1 MKGSLSVSILSYL
14 DLPKSL
20 RLLSNH
26 KFSLLLMFFSVGV
39 FIAAFAVETIAAPQ
53 KISQAVPGVSINRP
67 TLKLGSQGERVSEL
81 QAALKLLGF
90 YTDAVDGNYNSST
103 ASAVSQFKQAA
114 GLNPDG
120 IVDAIT
126 WQRLFPSQPI
136 AASTSTSPPAAAV
149 ARPTLNLNN
158 PVIVPAQSSNINRA
172 GAKPEP
178 RPAQPRQT
186 QTSQPQ
192 RSTVR
197 PATTST
203 KPKPRPAQARTP
215 QIPRFERSPG
225 IQYTAQGLPILRL
238 GNRGSEVRRL
248 QEVLKKLGFL
258 SGDVDGDFGPTTE
271 TAVKAAQKRY
281 GLEADGVAGGGTWE
295 VLLGRLQ
302 QQR

>member
-14 DLPKSL
+14 DSLKS
-20 RLLSNH
+20 
-26 KFSLLLMFFSVGV
+26 FTFFSTNKFNWLLVSSSVPV
-39 FIAAFAVETIAAPQ
+39 FIAASALTTIAAPQ
-53 KISQAVPGVSINRP
+53 KISQATPAVTINRP
-67 TLKLGSQGERVSEL
+67 TLNLGSQGERVSEL

-90 YTDAVDGNYNSST
+90 YTGAVDGNYNNIT

-114 GLNPDG
+114 GLKPDG

-126 WQRLFPSQPI
+126 WQRLFPSQAI
-136 AASTSTSPPAAAV
+136 TASTLAAPKPTPNSTK
-149 ARPTLNLNN
+149 
-158 PVIVPAQSSNINRA
+158 PVVVPAQANNTNRTVPQ
-172 GAKPEP
+172 PEP

-186 QTSQPQ
+186 IPPKPQ

-197 PATTST
+197 PAT
-203 KPKPRPAQARTP
+203 PRTTQTRPTPTRTP
-215 QIPRFERSPG
+215 QIPRFERTPG
-225 IQYTAQGLPILRL
+225 IQYTAEGLPILRL
-238 GNRGSEVRRL
+238 GNRGSEVGKL

-295 VLLGRLQ
+295 VLLGRS
-302 QQR
+302 QRQR